1 LIRVGYETTDGSSV
15 THETVANAKL
25 ANESIAL
32 LAEEKA
38 SDASVNC
45 FYLEIQIT
53 ESVWDRYAFI
63 DN

>member
-1 LIRVGYETTDGSSV
+1 LIRVGYMTTDGSSV

-32 LAEEKA
+32 LAEDKA
-38 SDASVNC
+38 SDESINC